1 MSIIG
6 THHRERIPAVYIAA
20 FGGDDGGGIQRQFR
34 NGFRA
39 IDPAAGAAPG
49 VLALDRIDYGRLDTE
64 ALNTFMVDTDTDALV
79 WAYVVAPG
87 DALEFHA
94 AIAPYPKV
102 AHENRV
108 AEHLTAR
115 LPLPLT
121 EELCTV
127 ASMQVIAAALAE
139 RAANRPVPAGL
150 VMHFATGLEHKL
162 QKKKNMPSSLRANV
176 LETLSRLSALKG
188 APGTD
193 TARLRYAVDLN
204 VRLCRQI
211 GANDPARHV
220 RLLKTR
226 AGMLTRL
233 GTKTGEASDILKG
246 IDALRDA
253 AVIVSEDLGLA
264 RLDLQ
269 LAVCKAALGRLQ
281 DDRDLLAD
289 ARDLLNWAIPYLYR
303 NLAVEDW
310 ARAQAELAE
319 IDFDL
324 MMCATDAESGKT
336 YAFEAIDAVSE
347 ALEFYNPG
355 NFPLAWAKVTHLRD
369 RITDAVTSNAGRK
382 APGETPLR

>member
-6 THHRERIPAVYIAA
+6 THHRERIPAVYIAT
-20 FGGDDGGGIQRQFR
+20 FGGDDGDGIQRQFR
-34 NGFRA
+34 NAFAA
-39 IDPAAGAAPG
+39 IDPAAGAAPDL
-49 VLALDRIDYGRLDTE
+49 LALDRADYGRFDSE
-64 ALNTFMVDTDTDALV
+64 ALNTFMVDTNTDALI
-79 WAYVVAPG
+79 WAHVVAPG
-87 DALEFHA
+87 DTLEFHA

-102 AHENRV
+102 AHENRG
-108 AEHLTAR
+108 AERFTAR

-121 EELCTV
+121 DELCTV

-139 RAANRPVPAGL
+139 KAANRPVPAGL
-150 VMHFATGLEHKL
+150 VMHFATGLERNLRKT
-162 QKKKNMPSSLRANV
+162 MPASLHANV
-176 LETLSRLSALKG
+176 LETLSRLNALKG

-193 TARLRYAVDLN
+193 PARLRHAIDLN

-211 GANDPARHV
+211 GTEDPARHV

-233 GTKTGEASDILKG
+233 GTQTGGESDILKG

-355 NFPLAWAKVTHLRD
+355 NFPLAWAEVTNLRE
-369 RITDAVTSNAGRK
+369 RITSVLTSHAGRK
-382 APGETPLR
+382 PPGETPLR

>member
-6 THHRERIPAVYIAA
+6 THHRERVPAVYIAA
-20 FGGDDGGGIQRQFR
+20 FGGDDGHGIQRQFR
-34 NGFRA
+34 NAFTA
-39 IDPAAGAAPG
+39 FDPAAGAAPG
-49 VLALDRIDYGRLDTE
+49 VLALDRIDYGRLDAE

-102 AHENRV
+102 AHENRG
-108 AEHLTAR
+108 AARFTAR

-121 EELCTV
+121 EELCAV

-139 RAANRPVPAGL
+139 KAANRPVPAGL
-150 VMHFATGLEHKL
+150 VMHFATELERSL
-162 QKKKNMPSSLRANV
+162 RKNMPASLHANV
-176 LETLSRLSALKG
+176 LDTLSRLNAHEG

-193 TARLRYAVDLN
+193 TGRLRYAVELN

-211 GANDPARHV
+211 DAEDPARHV

-233 GTKTGEASDILKG
+233 GAETGAASDILKG

-310 ARAQAELAE
+310 AWAQAELAE

-324 MMCATDAESGKT
+324 MMCATDSESGKT

-355 NFPLAWAKVTHLRD
+355 NFPLAWAEVTHLRD
-369 RITDAVTSNAGRK
+369 RITDALTSHAGRK
-382 APGETPLR
+382 PPGETPLR